1 MSERNHGFIIRGHKW
16 FFVIPTITDSSD
28 IDRPPAN
35 DTPFK
40 LIHESTRKKLIRS
53 LFDPWSI

>member
-28 IDRPPAN
+28 IDRPPAY

-53 LFDPWSI
+53 PLDF